1 MYIIYMIFT
10 GIILLLGYYSLN
22 QKRKYEKEKIL
33 SDKHLEMF
41 LLFDKWIQN
50 EQNGKKIGDYLK
62 KNKVENVILYGMS
75 YIGRRLYKELLKED
89 IKIKYLI
96 DKNKGMNIDNREI
109 NQIDECKDSADIV
122 IVTAIYYFEDLKD
135 ELKMKFQCPILSL
148 ADIIYK
154 M

>member
-1 MYIIYMIFT
+1 MIFT

-89 IKIKYLI
+89 IKIKYL

>member
-1 MYIIYMIFT
+1 MYSIYMIFT